1 MPNTLDHISFIMDGN
16 NRWRKLND
24 LTAFEGYKKG
34 ADKLI
39 KISNHIFKKYNVA
52 HVSAF
57 ALSTNNLQRSK
68 SHISTL
74 LKVLNHFLDD
84 TKNHDLYFNINFYGN
99 MNFLNKNIISKI
111 NQFTNSNK
119 KTKHNLNIF
128 INYGG
133 QEDLINALS
142 KIVKNKEK
150 CNKKNIIKNLYTK
163 NLPDPNLIIRTGGFQ
178 RLSNFLLYQSAFSE
192 IFFLKKLWPD
202 ISTIDINK
210 VISSYYMID
219 RKFGI

>member
-1 MPNTLDHISFIMDGN
+1 MPNTLNHISFIMDGN
-16 NRWRKLND
+16 NRWRKSNN
-24 LTAFEGYKKG
+24 LTAFEGYQKG
-34 ADKLI
+34 ADKLM
-39 KISNHIFKKYNVA
+39 KISNYIFKKYNVA

-74 LKVLNHFLDD
+74 IKVLNHFLNEFKD
-84 TKNHDLYFNINFYGN
+84 HDFYFNINFYGN
-99 MNFLNKNIISKI
+99 LNFLNKNIISKI
-111 NQFTNSNK
+111 NQLATNNK
-119 KTKHNLNIF
+119 KFKHNLNIF

-142 KIVKNKEK
+142 KIIKNKEN

-163 NLPDPNLIIRTGGFQ
+163 NLPDPDLIIRTGGFK